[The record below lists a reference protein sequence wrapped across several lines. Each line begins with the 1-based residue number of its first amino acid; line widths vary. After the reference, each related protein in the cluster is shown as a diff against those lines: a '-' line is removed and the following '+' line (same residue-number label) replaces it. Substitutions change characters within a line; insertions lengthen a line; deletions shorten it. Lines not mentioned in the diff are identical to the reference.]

1 MSIRTRLFAF
11 AVTLSLLLSS
21 SPLSAFA
28 LVPDKP
34 FQHGESLQVILDRAV
49 AETLKEFSS
58 KGLKAENVAASVI
71 DLTDPAKPIQ
81 ADFRG
86 NERIYPASVIKMLYM
101 IALERWLEDGRV
113 KETRELARALRNM
126 VIDSGNESTQYV
138 VDVLTGTTS
147 GPELQ
152 DAEFREWAF
161 KRNAVNR
168 YFESLGY
175 VNINV
180 NQKTHCE
187 DAWGVEQQFRKYR
200 GENRLMLTTGAT
212 ARIMSDL
219 VLGKFNNSRR
229 TENMMDLLKRDPLGE
244 IRDSEDQSHG
254 FTGIALRKRNLLGV
268 RLYSKAGWTS
278 TARHDAAYIETP
290 EGLRLVIVI
299 FTERFAKERDII
311 PSIAGKVIDALQ

>member
-1 MSIRTRLFAF
+1 MPIRPRLFAF
-11 AVTLSLLLSS
+11 SVTLSLLLSIFPFAVFAHDT
-21 SPLSAFA
+21 SPD
-28 LVPDKP
+28 PNKTN
-34 FQHGESLQVILDRAV
+34 SLQSILDRAV
-49 AETLKEFSS
+49 TETLKEFEA

-71 DLTDPAKPIQ
+71 DLTDPSKP
-81 ADFRG
+81 AFANFRG

-101 IALERWLEDGRV
+101 IALERWLADGRV
-113 KETRELARALRNM
+113 TETREMDRALRNM
-126 VIDSGNESTQYV
+126 VVDSGNESTQYI

-147 GPELQ
+147 GPELPE
-152 DAEFREWAF
+152 AEFREWAF

-200 GENRLMLTTGAT
+200 GENRLMLTTEAT
-212 ARIMSDL
+212 ARILADL
-219 VLGKFNNSRR
+219 VLGKFNDSRR
-229 TENMMDLLKRDPLGE
+229 TERMLDLMKRDPIGE
-244 IRDSEDQSHG
+244 IKNSDDQSHG

-278 TARHDAAYIETP
+278 TSRHDAAYIETP

-299 FTERFAKERDII
+299 FTERFARERDII
-311 PSIAGKVIDALQ
+311 PSIAGKVMDALQ

>member
-1 MSIRTRLFAF
+1 MLIRTRLLAF
-11 AVTLSLLLSS
+11 AVTLSLTVPF
-21 SPLSAFA
+21 SPLNASAV
-28 LVPDKP
+28 VPDKSP
-34 FQHGESLQVILDRAV
+34 SDKESLQTILDRAV
-49 AETLKEFSS
+49 AETLKEFAS

-71 DLTDPAKPIQ
+71 DLTDPSKPIS

-113 KETRELARALRNM
+113 KETREMNRALRNM
-126 VIDSGNESTQYV
+126 VVDSGNESTQYI

-147 GPELQ
+147 GPELPE
-152 DAEFREWAF
+152 AEFREWAF

-187 DAWGVEQQFRKYR
+187 DAWGIEQQFRNYR
-200 GENRLMLTTGAT
+200 GENRLMLTTSAT
-212 ARIMSDL
+212 AKILADL

-244 IRDSEDQSHG
+244 MKDSDDQSHG

-299 FTERFAKERDII
+299 FTERFAKEREII
-311 PSIAGKVIDALQ
+311 PSIAGKVIAALQ

>member
-1 MSIRTRLFAF
+1 MPIRPRLPALLVTMSLVLLFLPNPSF
-11 AVTLSLLLSS
+11 AQIAPIGGKDPN
-21 SPLSAFA
+21 PLQ
-28 LVPDKP
+28 D
-34 FQHGESLQVILDRAV
+34 ILDKAV
-49 AETLKEFSS
+49 AETLKEFEE

-71 DLTDPAKPIQ
+71 DLTDPSKPSF
-81 ADFRG
+81 ANFRG

-113 KETRELARALRNM
+113 NETREMERALRNM
-126 VIDSGNESTQYV
+126 VVDSGNESTQYI

-147 GPELQ
+147 GPELSEV
-152 DAEFREWAF
+152 EFQEWAF
-161 KRNAVNR
+161 KRNVVNR

-200 GENRLMLTTGAT
+200 GENRLMLTTEAT
-212 ARIMSDL
+212 ARIMADL

-229 TENMMDLLKRDPLGE
+229 TERMMDLMKRDPIGE
-244 IRDSEDQSHG
+244 IRNPEDQSNG

-278 TARHDAAYIETP
+278 RARHDAAYIETP
-290 EGLRLVIVI
+290 EGLRLVVVI
-299 FTERFAKERDII
+299 FTENFAREREII